1 MASTSRDGK
10 RDGVEFIYEDDGS
23 VTARDL
29 ETGLQRGGDTR
40 AEALVQLAEALR
52 LEAGVGE
59 PIDDPDRFLE
69 EEMDIDAD
77 DLAARDEPPE
87 FLR

>member
-1 MASTSRDGK
+1 MASTSRNGE
-10 RDGVEFIYEDDGS
+10 REGVEFVHEDDGS
-23 VTARDL
+23 VTALDL

-40 AEALVQLAEALR
+40 AEALAQLAEVLR
-52 LEAGVGE
+52 LEAGGGT

-69 EEMDIDAD
+69 EEMDINAD

>member
-1 MASTSRDGK
+1 MASTSRGGE
-10 RDGVEFIYEDDGS
+10 RDGVEFIHEDDGS
-23 VTARDL
+23 VTARDF

-52 LEAGVGE
+52 LEAGGGE

-77 DLAARDEPPE
+77 DLAAHDEPPE